1 MAGLLDYLAGNDG
14 ASPPLSADMP
24 PSIPDRSGW
33 DFSDVARSFGSGLTH
48 GAGMLAG
55 LPGDVRQMI
64 AAGHDAYIRPIEH
77 RLGYEGP
84 SAEAMRQIYAQR
96 PQLLPTSEQIATL
109 AQAVFGEPH
118 QPQTDAGDLAY
129 KVGEKI
135 PGIPLFLATR
145 GLR

>member
-1 MAGLLDYLAGNDG
+1 MAGLLDYIAGRDEG
-14 ASPPLSADMP
+14 ASQAP

-33 DFSDVARSFGSGLTH
+33 DFPDVARSFGSGLVS

-64 AAGHDAYIRPIEH
+64 AAGHDAVLRPIER

-84 SAEAMRQIYAQR
+84 SPELMRQIYAQR
-96 PQLLPTSEQIATL
+96 PQLIPTSEQIAAQ
-109 AQAVFGEPH
+109 AQAVLGEPH
-118 QPQTDAGDLAY
+118 QPQTDAGDIAY
-129 KVGEKI
+129 KIGEKI

>member
-1 MAGLLDYLAGNDG
+1 MAGLLDYLTGKDDG
-14 ASPPLSADMP
+14 ASQPPQ
-24 PSIPDRSGW
+24 SIPDRSGW
-33 DFSDVARSFGSGLTH
+33 DFSDVARSFGSGLVNGT
-48 GAGMLAG
+48 GMLVG

-64 AAGHDAYIRPIEH
+64 AAGHDTYVRPLER

-84 SAEAMRQIYAQR
+84 SPEVMSQIYAQQPR
-96 PQLLPTSEQIATL
+96 LLPTSEQIA
-109 AQAVFGEPH
+109 AQAQSVLGDPH